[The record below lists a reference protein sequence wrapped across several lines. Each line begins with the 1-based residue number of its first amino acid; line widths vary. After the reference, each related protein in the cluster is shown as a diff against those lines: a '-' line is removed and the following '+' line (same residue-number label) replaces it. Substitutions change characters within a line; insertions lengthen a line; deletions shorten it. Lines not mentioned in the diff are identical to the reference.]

1 MHEMSLATAL
11 ISLVHEQAVAARAR
25 RVTRLVLEIGALSHV
40 DAHALRFAVD
50 AAALG
55 GMAEG
60 AELEIREPEGTAY
73 CLDCETSVVIAAR
86 GTSMTAAL
94 VSVGGGCAVSP
105 RVTQLPSGPRPFA
118 SRATSSQPF
127 EVIAT

>member
-11 ISLVHEQAVAARAR
+11 IDLVCHQVAAARAN

-55 GMAEG
+55 GPAEG
-60 AELEIREPEGTAY
+60 ATLQILEPEGTAY
-73 CLDCETSVVIAAR
+73 CLDCERSVAIATR
-86 GTSMTAAL
+86 GAS
-94 VSVGGGCAVSP
+94 CP
-105 RVTQLPSGPRPFA
+105 RCGGPRLLVQGGDEM
-118 SRATSSQPF
+118 RLKEM
-127 EVIAT
+127 EVV